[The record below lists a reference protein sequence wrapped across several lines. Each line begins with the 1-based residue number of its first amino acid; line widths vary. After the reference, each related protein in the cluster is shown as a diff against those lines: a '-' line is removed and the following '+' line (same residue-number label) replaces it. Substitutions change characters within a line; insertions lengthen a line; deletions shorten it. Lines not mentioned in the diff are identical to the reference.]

1 VARDRDGRSVSV
13 VVGFVL
19 ALGVGGMCT
28 LCGLDRDRALY
39 PAVMIVIALYYVL
52 FALIG
57 GSTQVLIVESAVAIG
72 FVGLALVGFRFTL
85 WLVAVALAAHGVFDW
100 VHPHIYAN
108 RGVPAWW
115 PSFCIAYDVVAAAY
129 LAWLLASKK
138 VRADAALTSAT

>member
-1 VARDRDGRSVSV
+1 
-13 VVGFVL
+13 
-19 ALGVGGMCT
+19 M
-28 LCGLDRDRALY
+28 
-39 PAVMIVIALYYVL
+39 YYVL

-85 WLVAVALAAHGVFDW
+85 WLVVVALAAHGVFDW
-100 VHPHIYAN
+100 VHPHVYAN

>member
-1 VARDRDGRSVSV
+1 VSI

-39 PAVMIVIALYYVL
+39 PAVMIVIAMYYVL

-85 WLVAVALAAHGVFDW
+85 WLVVVALAAHGVFDW
-100 VHPHIYAN
+100 VHPHVYAN

>member
-1 VARDRDGRSVSV
+1 MTV
-13 VVGFVL
+13 VVGVVL
-19 ALGVGGMCT
+19 ALAVGGMCR

-39 PAVMIVIALYYVL
+39 PTVMIVIALYYVL

-72 FVGLALVGFRFTL
+72 FVGLALTGFRFTL
-85 WLVAVALAAHGVFDW
+85 WLVVVALAAHGVFDL

-108 RGVPAWW
+108 RGVPVWW
-115 PSFCIAYDVVAAAY
+115 PSFCVAYDVVAAAY

-138 VRADAALTSAT
+138 VRAHAALTL

>member
-115 PSFCIAYDVVAAAY
+115 PSFCIAYDAVAAAY

>member
-1 VARDRDGRSVSV
+1 MSI

-39 PAVMIVIALYYVL
+39 PAVMIVIAMYYVL

-85 WLVAVALAAHGVFDW
+85 WLVVVALAAHGVFDW
-100 VHPHIYAN
+100 VHPHVYAN